1 MKRKFVWNQGAG
13 VTRSSLR
20 SGVLGL
26 GVMAGVCGGFPA
38 LSATTTVDSPARAVV
53 SYASESK
60 AVVNARGLSSAMD
73 NAKSMRLKGRGI
85 VLIFR

>member
-1 MKRKFVWNQGAG
+1 MRRKFVWNQGAG
-13 VTRSSLR
+13 GTRSSLR

-38 LSATTTVDSPARAVV
+38 LSATTTVDSPARAIV

-60 AVVNARGLSSAMD
+60 AVVNVRGLSSARD
-73 NAKSMRLKGRGI
+73 NATRMRLKGRGM
-85 VLIFR
+85 VLIIR